1 MKKNKNIVE
10 YILFY
15 INKIIYIQKKSLNKV
30 KFHELLSQIRLSS
43 YNDDIVKHYDNLKLV
58 GKITPKIATLEIILR
73 NKLDNKLSEKDS
85 NWIKNSN
92 DEKIKKAKD
101 EIEYRE
107 KNRNLSHHQYLSR
120 MSLGA
125 IIHLIKENKLQNFIM
140 DLKNINFRNY
150 NRHNRNFF
158 FENGIKLRFR
168 NTHKVDIVLS
178 LLQNLR
184 NRSYHWENILKTTEK
199 NGKHYPRLTTKIEN
213 THIGLNPQKIDLFL
227 SDLIK
232 TFNEEILEYC

>member
-1 MKKNKNIVE
+1 MNNLTNFND
-10 YILFY
+10 LF
-15 INKIIYIQKKSLNKV
+15 
-30 KFHELLSQIRLSS
+30 SQIRLSS
-43 YNDDIVKHYDNLKLV
+43 YNDDIVKYYDNLKLV

-73 NKLDNKLSEKDS
+73 NKLDSKLSEQD
-85 NWIKNSN
+85 NDWIKNSN
-92 DEKIKKAKD
+92 DENIKKAKD

-107 KNRNLSHHQYLSR
+107 KNKTLSHHQYLSR
-120 MSLGA
+120 MSLGT
-125 IIHLIKENKLQNFIM
+125 IIYLIKKNKLQNSIM